1 MRRNSDLGK
10 VVIQTRDKKIYRGFS
25 KSEFISE
32 SNVKIIDA
40 KGDQREMPLE
50 SLKAVFFV
58 RDFDGNPE
66 YDVVRFLNPNT
77 KNPRWIIAEV
87 HFKDGEVVE
96 GRVRNNFEFLNDPG
110 FYLWPSDEIGNTE
123 LMYLVKEAVKGFR
136 IIGLR

>member
-1 MRRNSDLGK
+1 
-10 VVIQTRDKKIYRGFS
+10 
-25 KSEFISE
+25 
-32 SNVKIIDA
+32 
-40 KGDQREMPLE
+40 MPLE